1 MLRQLSSL
9 ICICIILFACAP
21 QTNDNEALKEE
32 VISIHDEVMPLMGH
46 LKHHEKRLNAEI
58 SSLKSKNPEENSVE
72 IKHKE
77 KVVGDLNQA
86 YEGMFIW
93 MRQFNS
99 QQGDMSDEEF
109 EAYLLDQKEKVEE
122 VNSQIKNS
130 LARAQELE

>member
-1 MLRQLSSL
+1 MLRQFSSL

-21 QTNDNEALKEE
+21 QNNDNEALKEE
-32 VISIHDEVMPLMGH
+32 VISIHDEVMPLMGQ

-58 SSLKSKNPEENSVE
+58 SSLQSKNSEENSVE

-77 KVVGDLNQA
+77 KVVRDLNEA
-86 YEGMFIW
+86 YEGMFVW

-109 EAYLLDQKEKVEE
+109 EAYLLDQKEKVEV
-122 VNSQIKNS
+122 VNSQIKDA